1 MAGFFKSKQNKE
13 IEEQIFRVGSA
24 LHKQVANAKDEI
36 KKTKDKKSVTRM
48 VATFTAGYMFGY
60 VQSEFSEFSLPEKK
74 MNECM
79 KKIFDG
85 IFLNEGYSFVMSKI
99 EEMSDSDQMG
109 MSLVM
114 EKTATEFGQGMDM
127 GCEDAIKIKN
137 GAQETTAGLADF
149 ILTGK
154 ME

>member
-1 MAGFFKSKQNKE
+1 MAGLFKSKKDKE
-13 IEEQIFRVGSA
+13 LDVQVMRVGSA
-24 LHKQVANAKDEI
+24 LHKQVAAANEGI
-36 KKTKDKKSVTRM
+36 KQTRDKKSLNRM
-48 VATFTAGYMFGY
+48 NATFTAGYMFGY

-99 EEMSDSDQMG
+99 DEMSNSDQMG

-114 EKTATEFGQGMDM
+114 EKTATEFGLGMDM
-127 GCEDAIKIKN
+127 GSDDAMKIKK
-137 GAQETTAGLADF
+137 GEAEAVTGLTDF

>member
-1 MAGFFKSKQNKE
+1 MAGFFKSKQSKE
-13 IEEQIFRVGSA
+13 LEEQIFRVGSA
-24 LHKQVANAKDEI
+24 LHKQVATAKEEI

-48 VATFTAGYMFGY
+48 VATFTAGYLFGY
-60 VQSEFSEFSLPEKK
+60 VQAEFSEFSLPEKK

-99 EEMSDSDQMG
+99 EEMSNSDQMG

-127 GCEDAIKIKN
+127 GSEDAIKIKS
-137 GAQETTAGLADF
+137 GEIETATGLTEF

-154 ME
+154 VE

>member
-13 IEEQIFRVGSA
+13 LDVQIVRVGTA
-24 LHKQVANAKDEI
+24 LLKQVAAANEGI
-36 KKTKDKKSVTRM
+36 KKTKDKKSLNRM
-48 VATFTAGYMFGY
+48 IATFTAGYMFGY
-60 VQSEFSEFSLPEKK
+60 VQAEFSDYSLPEKK

-85 IFLNEGYSFVMSKI
+85 IFLNEGYDFVMSKI
-99 EEMSDSDQMG
+99 EEMGDSDEMG

-114 EKTATEFGQGMDM
+114 EKLATEFGQGMDV
-127 GCEDAIKIKN
+127 GSEDVMKLKI
-137 GAQETTAGLADF
+137 GDVEAATGLADF

>member
-1 MAGFFKSKQNKE
+1 MAGLFKFKQNKE
-13 IEEQIFRVGSA
+13 LDAQIVRVGSA
-24 LHKQVANAKDEI
+24 LHKQVVTANEGM
-36 KKTKDKKSVTRM
+36 KKTKDKKSLSRM

-60 VQSEFSEFSLPEKK
+60 VQAEFSEYSLPEKK

-85 IFLNEGYSFVMSKI
+85 IFLNEGYDFVMSKI
-99 EEMSDSDQMG
+99 EEMGDSDQMG

-114 EKTATEFGQGMDM
+114 EKLATEFGLGMDM
-127 GCEDAIKIKN
+127 GSEDAMKLKI
-137 GAQETTAGLADF
+137 GDAEEVTGLADF

-154 ME
+154 TE